1 MNTIAIVKEIDDE
14 ISRLRQVRELLSAVN
29 AAEKRKPGRPA
40 AAILPKNHK
49 AVRALSTAARENIAA
64 AQKKRWAKVRRA
76 KKAALKTTA
85 TPATKATNSNNVA
98 PKTVSVKKAVSAKKT
113 SQPKPKP
120 SVAPTTT

>member
-1 MNTIAIVKEIDDE
+1 MNTIAIVQEIDDE

-40 AAILPKNHK
+40 AAALPKNNK

-76 KKAALKTTA
+76 KKAALKTA
-85 TPATKATNSNNVA
+85 AAPAAKATNSNNVA
-98 PKTVSVKKAVSAKKT
+98 PKSAPVKKSVSAKKS
-113 SQPKPKP
+113 SQAKPKP
-120 SVAPTTT
+120 PVAPTAA